1 MKYRPE
7 IDGLRAIAVTLVL
20 LQHAAF
26 TIAGS
31 ADWSSRTYIGVDI
44 FFVISGYLITTLL
57 LNELRETGTIN
68 FWHFYERRARRILPA
83 LFFVLLAFLPVAF
96 ILLSGGELKTFL
108 LSVLSAVFFGSNIFF
123 YFESHF
129 FVSDHF
135 GVDRAFVEGFLH
147 TWSLAIEEQFY
158 LLFPVLLILVNRFFS
173 RYFLL
178 IFIVLFCL
186 SLQFSE
192 LMGARHIDFNY
203 LLLPSRFWELLAGA
217 ILAYVEL
224 KYGKIRRPFL
234 NTVMP
239 LVGLCLIGGY
249 LLQYRADLLHPGFA
263 TFIPVLGTVL
273 IIAFSSKEDMV
284 GRILG
289 SKPFVAIGLISY
301 SLYLWHLPVF
311 TSLHLINPVAGNF
324 DKLGWVVLSLA
335 LSAISYYLIEKP
347 FRNREIIRARPF
359 FLSIG
364 TSAIVIVLLSLPV
377 DLFSITGPSLAGH

>member
-31 ADWSSRTYIGVDI
+31 ADWSLRTYIGVDI

-57 LNELRETGTIN
+57 LSELRETGTIN

-83 LFFVLLAFLPVAF
+83 LFFVLLAFIPVAF
-96 ILLSGGELKTFL
+96 ALLDGAQLKTFL

-123 YFESHF
+123 YFESHY
-129 FVSDHF
+129 FVDVHF

-158 LLFPVLLILVNRFFS
+158 LFFPVLLILVNRFFA
-173 RYFLL
+173 RFFLS
-178 IFIVLFCL
+178 IFIVLFFL
-186 SLQFSE
+186 SLLFSE
-192 LMGARHIDFNY
+192 LIGARHEDFNY

-249 LLQYRADLLHPGFA
+249 LLQYRAELTHPGFA
-263 TFIPVLGTVL
+263 TFVPVFGTVL
-273 IIAFSSKEDMV
+273 LIAFATKEDMV

-311 TSLHLINPVAGNF
+311 TSLHLINPEAGNF
-324 DKLGWVVLSLA
+324 DKLGWVILSLA
-335 LSAISYYLIEKP
+335 LATISYYLVERP
-347 FRNREIIRARPF
+347 FRNRDVIRARPF
-359 FLSIG
+359 FVSIG
-364 TSAIVIVLLSLPV
+364 TSAIVIVFLSFPV
-377 DLFSITGPSLAGH
+377 DLFSITGPSLVGH